1 MKGWLAHE
9 NFPRVAKYIQRSC
22 YLLSQGV
29 PAARTGVLL
38 PTSSIWAGNTES
50 DEMAIEIMQKLLQTQ
65 HDFDVLDE
73 HSIDSTL
80 VIQNGKF
87 INKSGQAYSTIVIP
101 PVSVM
106 SGSVLARLEEF
117 EKSGGTVI
125 SIGND
130 SILSA
135 DKTFKDASVVNPK
148 WKMNESSSKV
158 SDSVLKALPAS
169 DFVLDKPCKHIKY
182 THRKWKDADLYFIF
196 NESEENQSF
205 NVELS
210 GAGNVQV
217 WDAMTGE
224 ISDITNVDNIEDGVI
239 TPLNFKPWETKFI
252 VVGEL

>member
-1 MKGWLAHE
+1 
-9 NFPRVAKYIQRSC
+9 VAKYIQRSC

-29 PAARTGVLL
+29 PAARIGVLF

-73 HSIDSTL
+73 YSIDSTL

-101 PVSVM
+101 PVSVISSSAM
-106 SGSVLARLEEF
+106 ARLDEF

-135 DKTFKDASVVNPK
+135 DKTFKDASVVNTT
-148 WKMNESSSKV
+148 WKINEPSCKV
-158 SDSVLKALPAS
+158 SDSVLKALPIS

-182 THRKWKDADLYFIF
+182 IHRRWKDADLYFIF
-196 NESEENQSF
+196 NESKENQIF

-210 GAGNVQV
+210 GSGNVQF
-217 WDAMTGE
+217 WDAMSGAIT
-224 ISDITNVDNIEDGVI
+224 DIANVKNIGDGVRV
-239 TPLNFKPWETKFI
+239 PLNLQPWETKFI
-252 VVGEL
+252 VVGNL